1 METGIFPQVRLVVTN
16 QVFDQPAL
24 AVEFLNLAFRRP
36 LRGDGGDLG
45 FQKEP
50 DFKHVKDHV
59 VGDVR
64 EREPQRV
71 LRNAVFERDECP
83 RALAYVQDVAGDQ
96 FPDRFPN
103 GPSAYMKL
111 LREFILVGKPLPGL
125 QMLVPDEL
133 EQVIYGL
140 FGLALVV
147 LIHISTP
154 CKPSYR
160 ISLQKSTNWYDEFL
174 EIQEF
179 ILCRSHK
186 NNPVLMGKMPFFSN
200 YLNFELTFI
209 WPKTYDEFAKCE
221 RIEIE
226 GGTNMK
232 NHPIRRGLA
241 FVMLLCFCLSVLTG
255 CQNVPGEN
263 EPLTFRMAVVD
274 GEQSPVYQ
282 GAVAM
287 ADAVERETMGRIKVV
302 VVSGGALGD
311 ERGSVELCHSGDI
324 DIASAANSVLTNF
337 IPEMN
342 ILDQPYLWE
351 TEEQAHA
358 AIDGPVGDLIE
369 DAAYQKLHVHV
380 IGYLESGFRDTF
392 SKKPIRSIA
401 DFKGI
406 KIRTMQNSYHMAA
419 FSSFG
424 AMPTAMAYSEVFTAL
439 QQGTIDACENAVS
452 NCLSNGYYEV
462 TKHITFTHHAF
473 TYIPVMMS
481 DTAWNLIPEDLREP
495 FLRGCYEG
503 YQTERK
509 LLKEANEDA
518 VLELKKKGVEFHE
531 IDRTALRQSYEK
543 AAAAAGYRFDPAWQ
557 AAVDEVLSTSHGG
570 ETT

>member
-1 METGIFPQVRLVVTN
+1 
-16 QVFDQPAL
+16 
-24 AVEFLNLAFRRP
+24 
-36 LRGDGGDLG
+36 
-45 FQKEP
+45 
-50 DFKHVKDHV
+50 
-59 VGDVR
+59 
-64 EREPQRV
+64 
-71 LRNAVFERDECP
+71 
-83 RALAYVQDVAGDQ
+83 
-96 FPDRFPN
+96 
-103 GPSAYMKL
+103 
-111 LREFILVGKPLPGL
+111 
-125 QMLVPDEL
+125 
-133 EQVIYGL
+133 
-140 FGLALVV
+140 
-147 LIHISTP
+147 
-154 CKPSYR
+154 
-160 ISLQKSTNWYDEFL
+160 
-174 EIQEF
+174 
-179 ILCRSHK
+179 
-186 NNPVLMGKMPFFSN
+186 
-200 YLNFELTFI
+200 
-209 WPKTYDEFAKCE
+209 
-221 RIEIE
+221 
-226 GGTNMK
+226 MK

-255 CQNVPGEN
+255 CQNAPGEN
-263 EPLTFRMAVVD
+263 EPLIFRMAVVD

-311 ERGSVELCHSGDI
+311 
-324 DIASAANSVLTNF
+324 A
-337 IPEMN
+337 
-342 ILDQPYLWE
+342 YLWE

-358 AIDGPVGDLIE
+358 AVDGPVGDLIE

-481 DTAWNLIPEDLREP
+481 DTAWNLIPEDLRDP
-495 FLRGCYEG
+495 FLRGCNEG